1 MDQPASTR
9 KTQLIAYWLL
19 IGVLMIIIQIL
30 LGGITRLTGSGLSI
44 TEWKPIMGTLP
55 PLNAED
61 WQEAFEKYQQIAQ
74 YKYTN
79 AHFTVGDFKWI
90 FFWEWFHRLWARL
103 LGVVF
108 AIPFIYFLIRGYFR
122 KDMIMPLIVLFLL
135 GALQGLI
142 GWVMVQSGI
151 GDSELLRVSHFR
163 LAIHFMAA
171 LVLLCY
177 TLWFALKLLVPTGKI
192 LYDTPTWKFSLWC
205 VLILSI
211 QLIYGA
217 FMAGLQT
224 ATVAP
229 TWPTINGDW
238 IPSGMIAKSWLNHP
252 INIHFVHRGLA
263 YLIFILIFFGF
274 FKLYRLAKANN
285 NELLKSV
292 AKWPLILVSVQVLLG
307 ILTVLFSVKIVPGHF
322 GIYETFAQ
330 LHQLVAM
337 ALLMVLF
344 VVLFLVRKYPRGN
357 NPAGSAL

>member
-1 MDQPASTR
+1 MDSSTSTR
-9 KTQLIAYWLL
+9 QKHLIAYWLL
-19 IGVLMIIIQIL
+19 IGVFMIIVQIL
-30 LGGITRLTGSGLSI
+30 IGGLTRLTGSGLSI
-44 TEWKPIMGTLP
+44 TEWKPIMGALP

-61 WQEAFEKYQQIAQ
+61 WQEAFQKYQQIAQ
-74 YKYTN
+74 YKFAN
-79 AHFTVGDFKWI
+79 AHFTLKDFKFI

-108 AIPFIYFLIRGYFR
+108 AIPFFYFLLKGYFR
-122 KDMIMPLIVLFLL
+122 KDMIFPLIILFLL

-142 GWVMVQSGI
+142 GWVMVQSGL

-177 TLWFALKLLVPTGKI
+177 TLWFALKLLIPEGRVI
-192 LYDTPTWKFSLWC
+192 YNTPTRRFTLWC
-205 VLILSI
+205 VVILSI

-238 IPSGMIAKSWLNHP
+238 IPSGMMQKSWLSHP
-252 INIHFVHRGLA
+252 INIHFVHRGMA
-263 YLIFILIFFGF
+263 YLIFVLIFFGF
-274 FKLYRLAKANN
+274 FQLYRLARDRQH
-285 NELLKSV
+285 ELLKSM
-292 AKWPLILVSVQVLLG
+292 AKWPLILVSVQILLG
-307 ILTVLFSVKIVPGHF
+307 VLTVLFSVKIVPGHF
-322 GIYETFAQ
+322 GVYETFAQ

-337 ALLMVLF
+337 ALLMALF
-344 VVLFLVRKYPRGN
+344 VILFLVRKSRAEPG
-357 NPAGSAL
+357 AS